1 MFAFAPASVEY
12 KIEKNKKN
20 CSQSTVYTLVWVLI
34 IFFSNSVSA
43 QDTLRLRIEDA
54 EKQFLQKN
62 LLLLAQ
68 QCQVKAQEALI
79 IQAKTFANPILT
91 ANFNLYDPQNDIIL
105 HTGQSGQ
112 KDFMIEQLI
121 QLGGKR
127 SLNIELAKINKNIA
141 EAELSD
147 LLRSLR
153 FALHQYFFSIHQ
165 SQKNILKCDRQ
176 LQVLDTLIE
185 AYSKQSELG
194 NVSMKDL
201 IRLKA
206 GYLKINSEKSESSLQ
221 LNEDMAKLKIL
232 LQTSS
237 YVLTEVNSPFLDNL
251 ANEVPL
257 TDLENKALKNRPDLA
272 AGELD
277 QRYAATFLKL
287 EKRTV
292 LPDATFNLSTDQRG
306 GAFQNQINFGVSMP
320 LPILNQ
326 NRGKISSAKFQLQSS
341 AYLLNQLKS
350 EVLSEVFSA
359 SQNMNRS
366 IQEYKKS
373 KGLYDQNFEKVLSSV
388 NDNFKRRNMSILEF
402 LDFLESYNDGLKEIE
417 RIKNQIAINAAQIN
431 FVTATKVY

>member
-1 MFAFAPASVEY
+1 
-12 KIEKNKKN
+12 
-20 CSQSTVYTLVWVLI
+20 
-34 IFFSNSVSA
+34 
-43 QDTLRLRIEDA
+43 
-54 EKQFLQKN
+54 
-62 LLLLAQ
+62 
-68 QCQVKAQEALI
+68 
-79 IQAKTFANPILT
+79 
-91 ANFNLYDPQNDIIL
+91 
-105 HTGQSGQ
+105 
-112 KDFMIEQLI
+112 
-121 QLGGKR
+121 
-127 SLNIELAKINKNIA
+127 
-141 EAELSD
+141 
-147 LLRSLR
+147 
-153 FALHQYFFSIHQ
+153 
-165 SQKNILKCDRQ
+165 
-176 LQVLDTLIE
+176 
-185 AYSKQSELG
+185 
-194 NVSMKDL
+194 MKDL

-277 QRYAATFLKL
+277 QRYAATFLK
-287 EKRTV
+287 
-292 LPDATFNLSTDQRG
+292 LSTDQRG